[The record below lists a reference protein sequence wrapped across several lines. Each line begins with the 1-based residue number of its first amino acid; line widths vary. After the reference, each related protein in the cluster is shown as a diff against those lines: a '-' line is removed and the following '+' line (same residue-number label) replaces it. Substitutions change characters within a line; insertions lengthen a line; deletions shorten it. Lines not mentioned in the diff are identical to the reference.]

1 MSRIFIDLSVVGWMK
16 NIISL
21 SRTWFN
27 KQWKVNKLDW
37 LINVFFFFCF
47 VSMYADEVD
56 RMVVEIISLLTV
68 QTSLDS

>member
-21 SRTWFN
+21 SRSWFN

>member
-21 SRTWFN
+21 SRSWFN
-27 KQWKVNKLDW
+27 KQSKVNILDW

-56 RMVVEIISLLTV
+56 RMVIEIISLLTV